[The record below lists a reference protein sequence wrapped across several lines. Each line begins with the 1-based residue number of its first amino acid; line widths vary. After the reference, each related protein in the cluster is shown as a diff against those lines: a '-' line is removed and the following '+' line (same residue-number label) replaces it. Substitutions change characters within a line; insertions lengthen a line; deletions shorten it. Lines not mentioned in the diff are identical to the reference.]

1 MRQFLPQITPHL
13 RFGLGWPDGLRALR
27 SRNFRLFFF
36 GQLISL
42 IGVWMQSTAQQWLV
56 YRLTG
61 SQLKL
66 GTVTFAGY
74 LPVLLLSLFMGVIV
88 DRFSS
93 RKLLVWTQSI
103 FMIMAGILALITFL
117 DVVTFEYILL
127 LSFLLGIANAM
138 DMPARQAIYTDLVER
153 KDLLNAIAL
162 NSSVF
167 NGARIIGPA
176 IGGFIVAQL
185 GEAVA
190 FSINSLTYTAVIFG
204 LLMMKIETNPQAKS
218 ESKGMQDLL
227 DGLKYL
233 FREKSVLGLVVM
245 VAALSVVGFSY
256 LTLLPVFAQ
265 DVLQIGA
272 EGFGGL
278 LAAQG
283 AGALTAALS
292 LAFRGDRLPKGKLLI
307 YSRYLLAFAIFL
319 LGFSRSVPLTVT
331 ALILAGFALIS
342 QLALTNTLLQLI
354 VPDEFRG
361 RVLSSYTWA
370 LGGFFPIGSILI
382 GSMGDVFGAANAVMI
397 SAGFSLILS
406 IIGGI
411 YFKEIRHLT

>member
-117 DVVTFEYILL
+117 DVVTYEYILL

>member
-1 MRQFLPQITPHL
+1 MR
-13 RFGLGWPDGLRALR
+13 WPVGLRALR
-27 SRNFRLFFF
+27 SRNYRLFFF

-74 LPVLLLSLFMGVIV
+74 LPVLLFSLFMGVIV

-93 RKLLVWTQSI
+93 RTLLVWTQST
-103 FMIMAGILALITFL
+103 FMILAAILALITYL
-117 DVVTFEYILL
+117 DVVKYEHIILL
-127 LSFLLGIANAM
+127 AFLLGIANAM

-153 KDLLNAIAL
+153 NDLLNAIAL

-176 IGGFIVAQL
+176 IGGLIVAQL

-190 FSINSLTYTAVIFG
+190 FGVNSITYLAVIFG
-204 LLMMKIETNPQAKS
+204 LLMMKIEVTPQSKS
-218 ESKGMQDLL
+218 ENKGSQDLM
-227 DGLKYL
+227 DGLRYL
-233 FREKSVLGLVVM
+233 FREKNVLGLVVM
-245 VAALSVVGFSY
+245 VAALSVMGFSY
-256 LTLLPVFAQ
+256 LTLLPAFAQ
-265 DVLQIGA
+265 DILQIGA

-283 AGALTAALS
+283 AGALIAALT
-292 LAFRGDRLPKGKLLI
+292 LAFRGDLLPKGKLLT

-319 LGFSRSVPLTVT
+319 LGYSRFVTLTAI

-342 QLALTNTLLQLI
+342 QLALTNTLLQLL

-370 LGGFFPIGSILI
+370 LGGFFPIGSLLI
-382 GSMGDVFGAANAVMI
+382 GSMGDAFGAAEAVMI
-397 SAGFSLILS
+397 SAGGSLIFT
-406 IIGGI
+406 IIGGV
-411 YFKEIRHLT
+411 YFKEIRNLK

>member
-93 RKLLVWTQSI
+93 RKLLVGTQSI
-103 FMIMAGILALITFL
+103 FMILAGILALITFL

>member
-1 MRQFLPQITPHL
+1 LRQFLPQIAPQL
-13 RFGLGWPDGLRALR
+13 RFGLRWPDGLRALR

-66 GTVTFAGY
+66 GAVTFAGY

-88 DRFSS
+88 DRFSN
-93 RKLLVWTQSI
+93 RTLLVWTQSA
-103 FMIMAGILALITFL
+103 FMILAAILALITFL
-117 DVVTFEYILL
+117 DVVKYEHIILL
-127 LSFLLGIANAM
+127 AFLMGIANAM

-190 FSINSLTYTAVIFG
+190 FGVNSITYLAVIFG
-204 LLMMKIETNPQAKS
+204 LLLMKIEIAPQSKS
-218 ESKGMQDLL
+218 ENKGTQDLL
-227 DGLKYL
+227 DGLRYL

-245 VAALSVVGFSY
+245 VAALSVMGFSY

-283 AGALTAALS
+283 AGALIAALS
-292 LAFRGDRLPKGKLLI
+292 LAFQGDRLPKGKLLT

-319 LGFSRSVPLTVT
+319 LGFSRFVTLTVI

-370 LGGFFPIGSILI
+370 LGGFFPIGSLLI
-382 GSMGDVFGAANAVMI
+382 GSMGDAFGAPNAVMI
-397 SAGFSLILS
+397 SAGFSLIFT
-406 IIGGI
+406 IIGGV
-411 YFKEIRHLT
+411 YFRDIRDLD

>member
-1 MRQFLPQITPHL
+1 LRQFLPQITPHL

-117 DVVTFEYILL
+117 DVVTYEYILL